1 MNMKNQEQ
9 LRIVYISYAVGIIFS
24 FIVSYFQKNNI
35 EYYGIVGSIKV
46 STILSIWWWFYFN
59 KGWKMPLLN
68 KLLYK
73 EDINGTWYGTYQS
86 VGVNS
91 DKINKGPIV
100 IRIKQN
106 FLNISVISYTEK
118 YTNYS
123 YSEELKYDEKSD
135 MSGLI
140 YVYSQKENSI
150 LDLSQ
155 RNGTADLKVLK
166 DRNIYSL
173 SGEFWTILNTKG
185 KLDLV
190 RVSNRQVNSFKDG
203 QKLFKQYKS
212 SEVE

>member
-1 MNMKNQEQ
+1 MKNQEQ

-73 EDINGTWYGTYQS
+73 ENINGTWYGTYEA

-123 YSEELKYDEKSD
+123 YSEELEYDEKSD

-190 RVSNRQVNSFKDG
+190 RVSNRQVNSFKEG

>member
-1 MNMKNQEQ
+1 MKNKEQ

>member
-1 MNMKNQEQ
+1 MKNQEQ